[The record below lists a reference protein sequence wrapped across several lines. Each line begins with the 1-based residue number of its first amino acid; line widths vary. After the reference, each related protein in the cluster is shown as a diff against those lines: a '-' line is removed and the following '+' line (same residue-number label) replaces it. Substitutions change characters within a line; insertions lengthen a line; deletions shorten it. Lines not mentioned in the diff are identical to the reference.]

1 MSDWYLVRQLQNFQ
15 QGVRG
20 YHRQDFYG
28 SQMTDMASVLADD
41 EAINDLIAYVGTF
54 QADTN

>member
-1 MSDWYLVRQLQNFQ
+1 
-15 QGVRG
+15 
-20 YHRQDFYG
+20 
-28 SQMTDMASVLADD
+28 MTDMASVLADD